1 MKHKFCWPTLEAV
14 LHKVLPPRSSVKSAQ
29 LLQPVLRSIAM
40 DAGVVGALAL
50 GPRPSSRRR
59 RSAASCIVEGDP
71 CPSLSLVEL
80 HACTV
85 PAKTSSAEALQ
96 SGSGRQQREERES

>member
-1 MKHKFCWPTLEAV
+1 MKHKFCWPTLEAA
-14 LHKVLPPRSSVKSAQ
+14 LHKVLPPRSSVKRAQ

-71 CPSLSLVEL
+71 CPTLSWSSMPARCLQKHHRRKLSSLD
-80 HACTV
+80 
-85 PAKTSSAEALQ
+85 PA
-96 SGSGRQQREERES
+96 GSNEKGES